1 MVRKFKNGKNMNVFI
16 YIESNEL
23 ERKANINILK
33 RGLFILMYNGRH
45 STLIHFP
52 KKLTSCCPISTPW
65 KLSQNDA
72 FYIYKFIVLF
82 PPRVFRWYF

>member
-1 MVRKFKNGKNMNVFI
+1 MNVFI
-16 YIESNEL
+16 YIESHEL

-52 KKLTSCCPISTPW
+52 KKLTSC
-65 KLSQNDA
+65 
-72 FYIYKFIVLF
+72 
-82 PPRVFRWYF
+82 